1 MFYTRVAI
9 CDIDFFN
16 FRNSQVWNI
25 KILNQS
31 EQDQNFAVNFK
42 KHWMQ
47 KQKKK
52 GTKCNES
59 ELKHIIL
66 LWYFVRCH
74 EVLLNF
80 AQFH

>member
-1 MFYTRVAI
+1 
-9 CDIDFFN
+9 
-16 FRNSQVWNI
+16 
-25 KILNQS
+25 LNQS
-31 EQDQNFAVNFK
+31 EQDQNFAVNFQ
-42 KHWMQ
+42 KHWKQ

-52 GTKCNES
+52 WTKCNES
-59 ELKHIIL
+59 ELNHIIL